1 MELKAREW
9 TKYKIQSEAQKIKE
23 WNVKELVLGDN
34 EHPNIIKEIEHIRFP
49 SLQFISLFG
58 NEISSIENLCR
69 MYLPCLKEWISIST
83 ISDMKEPTTSGASP
97 T

>member
-1 MELKAREW
+1 M
-9 TKYKIQSEAQKIKE
+9 QSEAQKIQE